1 MKNMRLSAKTIS
13 FIDSFVG
20 LLDNKFGPKSFKF
33 GIDPLF
39 SFLPGV
45 GPFIPAL
52 FTLFLI
58 ALALHVR
65 VPGGILLRMV
75 GYLAVDLVVSL
86 IPVLGL
92 PMDAIFHANA
102 NSWKLVKPFVG
113 HTTIK
118 SNSKF
123 PGEQIVIEGEIV
135 K

>member
-1 MKNMRLSAKTIS
+1 MRLSAKAVS
-13 FIDSFVG
+13 FIDSFVS
-20 LLDNKFGPKSFKF
+20 LLDNKFGPKSFMF

-58 ALALHVR
+58 GLALRAR
-65 VPGGILLRMV
+65 VPGNTLLRMV
-75 GYLAVDLVVSL
+75 GYLGVDLVVSF

-102 NSWKLVKPFVG
+102 NSWKLVRPFV
-113 HTTIK
+113 TQTKMK